1 MSICSARS
9 SVEPKRMES
18 TLLTKDR
25 KCPVSATVKRPTISS
40 AGGRGEEPDLSD
52 VAGEGAGGALGS
64 A

>member
-1 MSICSARS
+1 
-9 SVEPKRMES
+9 MES
-18 TLLTKDR
+18 TLLTEDR